1 MDIFDDGVIALD
13 PGGHI
18 VHLNPAAARLLGRS
32 DESMRGRGLQ
42 DVIGQPPIADLMRRL
57 RESALLEST
66 TRIEVEI
73 ANNGATIPVE
83 VSVTRPT
90 SVEGPEAFIAI
101 LRDVSE
107 RRRATA
113 ARADQAR
120 LLELAYDAILIRQ
133 LPADTITFWSQ
144 GATEMYGWTA
154 EEALGRV
161 SHQLVET
168 RFPIPRTAILQ
179 KLRRTRHWEGE
190 LRKRRRGGLEA
201 IVESRWA
208 LMPSPS
214 RDQVIEIDRD
224 VTRRAAM
231 EIALRETEQH
241 FRNVFDHSPLGICTV
256 RFDGR
261 ILTANPALAQMFGV
275 QLEMQRM
282 HHLADLVY
290 PDDMVSVEAILQR
303 LEVGNVKRLAVEN
316 RCRRADGSV
325 FWGRL
330 TASVVTDGTGAL
342 QYCVAMVEDVDDR
355 RRVDAAM
362 EHVNSRLQSINR
374 AKSALVS
381 GVSHDFRTA
390 LTGIEGFS
398 ELLRDQD
405 LEAADVKDLAEDIN
419 SEARRLARL
428 IDDLLDLDRM
438 ESGQIPLR
446 RRPVDVN
453 ALLTSLGDRVRRNV
467 SGHNVTLRLA
477 DELPEVEADSDRLT
491 QVFANLFS
499 NAVKYSPSGSTI
511 EVTSEPIDG
520 GVRITMRDGGPG
532 IPHDALESVFDQYVR
547 LEREVSAAVSG
558 TGLGLPIVRQI
569 VRMHDGRVWAENAA
583 DGGAI
588 LTVELPMSAHAE
600 DVNATRIL

>member
-1 MDIFDDGVIALD
+1 
-13 PGGHI
+13 
-18 VHLNPAAARLLGRS
+18 
-32 DESMRGRGLQ
+32 
-42 DVIGQPPIADLMRRL
+42 MRRL